1 MSKAAA
7 YLQEHI
13 KGKVSTNPAVLQAAS
28 VDESILRIVPEMVI
42 YPRATND
49 IRKIA
54 RFTWQMAEK
63 GHIMPLTARGYGG
76 DLTGAAIGK
85 GAVIVTPAHMNRIF
99 ELDSKRKMVRLQA
112 GASVH
117 ALREALLLHGLAV
130 PPFIDSAVDS
140 TVGGAVANNMRGPL
154 SGRYGDT
161 GDWVDQL
168 EVVLATGEI
177 MQTGRLSKRELSKKK
192 ALQTFEGEVYRSIDG
207 LIEENK
213 QLIEER
219 IASDLPNNTGFAS
232 ITKVK
237 RRDGSFDL
245 TPLFAGSQGT
255 LGIISELIL
264 RTEFVSKHRAVA
276 AIAFKT
282 VDAARDA
289 IDTLLPLQPAHLE
302 YFDNALF
309 TIAAAQ
315 GKMYEF
321 RKNAPGQ
328 VRSVVLVGFD
338 DFNERSNMKK
348 LKKVAKLLSKNEDIY
363 VEIADGDDA
372 ADLLAL
378 RDVSSYLLSP
388 SEKELSAPALFD
400 GVSIPREQFINF
412 AQQVAALAAKYEV
425 ALPLYSRELDGI
437 VSSRPLLRLNRV
449 GDKQKMF
456 KLLDEYSVV
465 VSKVGGYFIGQD
477 GEGRV
482 KSRHA
487 RAFYDDDV
495 KALFDAVKKTF
506 DPYGVFNPGVKQDI
520 DVREIVTS
528 VRSDLGAVSDVSRS
542 ASAYW
547 A

>member
-28 VDESILRIVPEMVI
+28 TDESILRIVPEMVI
-42 YPRATND
+42 YPKVTND
-49 IRKIA
+49 IRKVA
-54 RFTWQMAEK
+54 RFAWQLAEK
-63 GHIMPLTARGYGG
+63 GHVMPLTARGYGG

-85 GAVIVTPAHMNRIF
+85 GAVIILPAHMNRIF
-99 ELDSKRKMVRLQA
+99 ELDTKRKMVRIQA

-130 PPFIDSAVDS
+130 PAFIDSAVDS

-161 GDWVDQL
+161 NEWVDQL
-168 EVVLATGEI
+168 EVVLATGEVL
-177 MQTGRLSKRELSKKK
+177 QTGRLSKRELGKKK
-192 ALQTFEGEVYRSIDG
+192 GLQTFEGEIYRAIDS

-232 ITKVK
+232 IARVK

-245 TPLFAGSQGT
+245 TPLIAGSQGT

-264 RTEFVSKHRAVA
+264 RAEFVSKHRAVA
-276 AIAFKT
+276 AMTFKT

-289 IDTLLPLQPAHLE
+289 IDVLSSMQPAHLE

-315 GKMYEF
+315 GKTYDF
-321 RKNAPGQ
+321 RKNASGP

-348 LKKVAKLLSKNEDIY
+348 LKKAAKLLSKNDDVSI
-363 VEIADGDDA
+363 EIADGDDA
-372 ADLLAL
+372 ADLLAI

-388 SEKELSAPALFD
+388 SEKDLSAPALFD

-412 AQQVAALAAKYEV
+412 AQQVAALATKYEV

-437 VSSRPLLRLNRV
+437 VSTRPLLRLNRV

-495 KALFDAVKKTF
+495 KALFDAVKKAF
-506 DPYGVFNPGVKQDI
+506 DPYGIFNPGVKQDI
-520 DVREIVTS
+520 DVREVVTS
-528 VRSDLGAVSDVSRS
+528 VRSDLGAVSDASRS